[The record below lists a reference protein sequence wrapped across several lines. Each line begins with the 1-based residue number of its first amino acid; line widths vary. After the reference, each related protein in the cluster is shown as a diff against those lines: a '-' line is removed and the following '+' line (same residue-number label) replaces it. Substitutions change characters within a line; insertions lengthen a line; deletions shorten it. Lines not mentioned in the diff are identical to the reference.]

1 MAFLTIEP
9 EIYTYD
15 IDFNNH
21 VSNISY
27 IRWMEI
33 GRLKLLEK
41 IGMPVHE
48 IEKQGFAPV
57 LARTEISYKKPLLLG
72 DKVRVEVG
80 ISKLKKI
87 SGTLA
92 FNFFCGDEIVAEGEQ
107 DALFISVETRKVYR
121 LTEDQRSRFEAYL
134 VNE

>member
-1 MAFLTIEP
+1 MPFLTIEP

-27 IRWMEI
+27 IRWMEV
-33 GRLKLLEK
+33 GRLKLLER

-48 IEKQGFAPV
+48 IERQGFAPV

-80 ISKLKKI
+80 ISKLRKI

-92 FNFFCGDEIVAEGEQ
+92 FKFICGDEIVAEGEQ

-121 LTEDQRSRFEAYL
+121 LTKDQRSRFEAYH

>member
-41 IGMPVHE
+41 TGRPCM
-48 IEKQGFAPV
+48 KFK
-57 LARTEISYKKPLLLG
+57 ARVS
-72 DKVRVEVG
+72 
-80 ISKLKKI
+80 
-87 SGTLA
+87 
-92 FNFFCGDEIVAEGEQ
+92 C
-107 DALFISVETRKVYR
+107 
-121 LTEDQRSRFEAYL
+121 RS
-134 VNE
+134 

>member
-41 IGMPVHE
+41 NRKAMHE
-48 IEKQGFAPV
+48 IQSQGFVPV
-57 LARTEISYKKPLLLG
+57 LTRTEISYKKPLLLG
-72 DKVRVEVG
+72 DKVPVETG
-80 ISKLKKI
+80 IPKLRNI
-87 SGTLA
+87 SATLV
-92 FNFFCGDEIVAEGEQ
+92 FRFMCGDEIIAEGEQ
-107 DALFISVETRKVYR
+107 DALFISVETRKAYR
-121 LTEDQRSRFEAYL
+121 LTEEQRRCFEAYI
-134 VNE
+134 VKE

>member
-41 IGMPVHE
+41 NRKAMHE
-48 IEKQGFAPV
+48 IQSQGFVPV
-57 LARTEISYKKPLLLG
+57 LTRTEISYKKPLLLG
-72 DKVRVEVG
+72 DKVLVEIG
-80 ISKLKKI
+80 ISKLRNI
-87 SGTLA
+87 SGTLV
-92 FNFFCGDEIVAEGEQ
+92 FSLCVAMKLLQKENRMPCLSPWKQGRR
-107 DALFISVETRKVYR
+107 TG
-121 LTEDQRSRFEAYL
+121 
-134 VNE
+134 